1 MKFPAFSWR
10 DNSRWLLICALVLVV
25 FFILWNLYLLVQQ
38 TESDE
43 RQRMELWALAQ
54 QQFTQNI
61 DLNEDVDPLIF
72 NVLTSEN
79 NIPMIVVDADDRI
92 VSFNNIDPQ
101 RAVARDSAFLKKTLA
116 RIKRENPPIE
126 IVYENTVNQR
136 MYYGNSSLL
145 NKLRLYPLALLLVVL
160 SMGTMLFVYLKATQS
175 ALQNKLW
182 TGMAKETAHQIGT
195 PLSSLLGWVSLLQS
209 KGVDEAK
216 HMEKDLK
223 RLETITHRF
232 SKIGSLPTL
241 TKTDVVAATEEVF
254 EYLKLRTPKG
264 IDMVF
269 SSEVKKKEIRL
280 NKELYCWV
288 IENLIKNSID
298 ALKDKGAIQLQISD
312 KAKQIEI
319 LVQDNGVGIPKKMHK
334 KIFMPGVTTKKR
346 GWGLGLSLSRRIVEE
361 YHNGKIGLHKTG
373 KKQGTCFKIELP
385 A

>member
-1 MKFPAFSWR
+1 MKFPTFSSKG
-10 DNSRWLLICALVLVV
+10 NSRWLLISALILMV

-38 TESDE
+38 TQTDE

-79 NIPMIVVDADDRI
+79 NIPMIVVNADDQI

-101 RAVARDSAFLKKTLA
+101 RAIARDSAFLKKTLA

-145 NKLRLYPLALLLVVL
+145 NKLRFYPLALFLVVL
-160 SMGTMLFVYLKATQS
+160 IMGALLFVYLRATQT

-209 KGVDEAK
+209 KGIEEAK

-241 TKTDVVAATEEVF
+241 KKTDLVEATNEVF

-264 IDMVF
+264 IEMTF
-269 SSEVKKKEIRL
+269 SSQIEHKELLL
-280 NKELYCWV
+280 NRELYCWV

-298 ALKDKGAIQLQISD
+298 ALKDKGRIELYIQDKSD
-312 KAKQIEI
+312 KVEV
-319 LVQDNGVGIPKKMHK
+319 LVHDNGVGIPKKMQR
-334 KIFMPGVTTKKR
+334 KIFTPGVTTKKR
-346 GWGLGLSLSRRIVEE
+346 GWGLGLSLSKRIIEE
-361 YHNGKIGLHKTG
+361 YHKGKIGLLKTG
-373 KKQGTCFKIELP
+373 KREGTCFKIELP
-385 A
+385 V

>member
-145 NKLRLYPLALLLVVL
+145 NKL
-160 SMGTMLFVYLKATQS
+160 LFVYLRATQS

-269 SSEVKKKEIRL
+269 SSEFKKKEIRL

-298 ALKDKGAIQLQISD
+298 ALKDKGTIQLQISD

-334 KIFMPGVTTKKR
+334 KIFTPGVPTKKR
-346 GWGLGLSLSRRIVEE
+346 GWGLGLSLSRRIIEE
-361 YHNGKIGLHKTG
+361 YHNGKIGLQKTE

>member
-1 MKFPAFSWR
+1 MKFPTFSWK
-10 DNSRWLLICALVLVV
+10 DNSRWLLIITLVIMV
-25 FFILWNLYLLVQQ
+25 FFILWNLFLLVQQ
-38 TESDE
+38 TEGDE

-101 RAVARDSAFLKKTLA
+101 KAVMRDSAYLKKTLA
-116 RIKRENPPIE
+116 RIKRENPPID

-145 NKLRLYPLALLLVVL
+145 NKLRFYPLALLLVVL
-160 SMGTMLFVYLKATQS
+160 IMTSLLVVYLRATQT
-175 ALQNKLW
+175 AIQNKLW

-195 PLSSLLGWVSLLQS
+195 PLSSLLGWVSLLKS
-209 KGVDEAK
+209 KGIEEAK
-216 HMEKDLK
+216 HMENDLK

-232 SKIGSLPTL
+232 SKIGSLPNL
-241 TKTDVVAATEEVF
+241 KKNDLVAATKEVF
-254 EYLKLRTPKG
+254 EYLSLRTPKS
-264 IDMVF
+264 IEMRF
-269 SSEVKKKEIRL
+269 SSKTPKKEILL

-298 ALKDKGAIQLQISD
+298 ALKDKGVIELQITEKNSHV
-312 KAKQIEI
+312 EI
-319 LVQDNGVGIPKKMHK
+319 WVQDTGQGIPKNMHK
-334 KIFMPGVTTKKR
+334 KIFLPGVTTKKR
-346 GWGLGLSLSRRIVEE
+346 GWGLGLSLSKRIIEE
-361 YHNGKIGLHKTG
+361 YHNGKIGLQKTA
-373 KKQGTCFKIELP
+373 KNKGTCFKIELP
-385 A
+385 Y